1 MGTRDEPSAETGA
14 LRLSASRHSL
24 RVTPRGGTRNR
35 GDSLHGVSRALD
47 ATGSMESLE
56 GGQRTPC
63 LTPEPTL
70 RNGLPLSHPAG
81 IVLFTNPNRRFQNVI
96 NF

>member
-1 MGTRDEPSAETGA
+1 MPD
-14 LRLSASRHSL
+14 LS
-24 RVTPRGGTRNR
+24 NR
-35 GDSLHGVSRALD
+35 
-47 ATGSMESLE
+47 
-56 GGQRTPC
+56 

-81 IVLFTNPNRRFQNVI
+81 IVLPTNPNRRFQNVI